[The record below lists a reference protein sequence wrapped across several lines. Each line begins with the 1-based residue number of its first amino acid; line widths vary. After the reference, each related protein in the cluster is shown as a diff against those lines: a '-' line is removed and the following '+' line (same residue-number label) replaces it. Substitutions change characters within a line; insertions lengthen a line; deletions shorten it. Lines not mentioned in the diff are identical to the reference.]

1 VNNANSKNLII
12 ELLSGKAQDLVIER
26 QFIAT
31 SKAIVFDLLQPR
43 KYTIRIIIDENK
55 NNKWDT
61 GNYLKRQLAETILYH
76 KEINNA
82 DLRANYFLEESFTI
96 D

>member
-1 VNNANSKNLII
+1 M
-12 ELLSGKAQDLVIER
+12 LSGGKQDEIIER
-26 QFIAT
+26 QFIKT
-31 SKAIVFDLLQPR
+31 SKAIVFDLLQPK
-43 KYTIRIIIDENK
+43 KYTIRVIIDENK

-82 DLRANYFLEESFTI
+82 DLRANYFLEESFII